1 MFASQPTVGLSS
13 RERGLGRS
21 RRTRSAMPAPASL
34 PVAYALAMSSE
45 LHAPA
50 DLLTAAWSLMP
61 GAAEIE
67 AGSCE
72 FVPPSAPVRSAY
84 PIATVAAASVGAASL
99 AAVGAGIARRG
110 GSGGPPEPISVDVGH
125 ALADWRGHVAVDGE
139 AVPAWAPLSGRY
151 RAAGDR
157 FVQLHCNFP
166 HHAAG
171 AAAVLGVGEDRAA
184 FETAIASRD
193 PFELEEAMRTAGMI
207 CAAYRTPAEWDTHP
221 HALATADLPLLTV
234 DRLGDAPPRADVG
247 PADAEPV
254 DRALDGLRVLD
265 CSRVLAGPVCGRTLA
280 AHGADVLRVGA
291 RHLPSVEV
299 GVIATGFGKRNAYVD
314 LDTEAGVERFTGLV
328 TSADVFV
335 DAYRPGALAERGFAA
350 ERAAELNPGI
360 VVVEICA
367 FDWQGP
373 WAQRRGYD
381 SIVQSTTGI
390 ALGQAALVD
399 SEEPVHLP
407 MQALDFATGYLAA
420 FAAAGLVAEQ
430 ARSGG
435 SWRARLSL
443 LRTRNW
449 LAGIRTPELFE
460 PGPPPPVEPY
470 LHDVASPFGTVS
482 AVRPVAGRW
491 DRPPAPLGSSEP
503 VWLSSVDTA

>member
-1 MFASQPTVGLSS
+1 
-13 RERGLGRS
+13 
-21 RRTRSAMPAPASL
+21 
-34 PVAYALAMSSE
+34 MSSE
-45 LHAPA
+45 LYAPA
-50 DLLTAAWSLMP
+50 DILTDVWSLMP
-61 GAAEIE
+61 GATEIE
-67 AGSCE
+67 ADSCE
-72 FVPPSAPVRSAY
+72 FMPPSVPVPSAY
-84 PIATVAAASVGAASL
+84 PIATVAAASVGAATL
-99 AAVGAGIARRG
+99 AAVDAGIARRC
-110 GSGGPPEPISVDVGH
+110 GSGGPPEPISIDVGH
-125 ALADWRGHVAVDGE
+125 ALADWRGHVAVDGK
-139 AVPAWAPLSGRY
+139 AFPAWAPLSGRY

-193 PFELEEAMRTAGMI
+193 PFELEDAMRAAGMI
-207 CAAYRTPAEWDTHP
+207 CAAYRTPAEWDAHP
-221 HALATADLPLLTV
+221 HALATADLPLLAI
-234 DRLGDAPPRADVG
+234 DRLGDAPPRPVVG
-247 PADAEPV
+247 PADAGADADPV

-291 RHLPSVEV
+291 PHLPSVEV
-299 GVIATGFGKRNAYVD
+299 GVVATGFGKRNAYVD
-314 LDTEAGVERFTGLV
+314 LDTEAGVERFAELV

-335 DAYRPGALAERGFAA
+335 DAYRPGALAGRGFAA

-367 FDWQGP
+367 FDWEGP

-390 ALGQAALVD
+390 ALGQAALVG

-449 LAGIRTPELFE
+449 LAGIRSPQPFE
-460 PGPPPPVEPY
+460 PGSPPPVEPY
-470 LHDVASPFGTVS
+470 LHDVGSPFGTVT
-482 AVRPVAGRW
+482 AVRPIAGRW
-491 DRPPAPLGSSEP
+491 DRPPAPLGSSGP
-503 VWLSSVDTA
+503 VWLSSLDVASSTRSPS